1 MNYYEL
7 MYIIDSSL
15 EQEEIS
21 KVKKEVDNF
30 LTSEGSDI
38 YSRSDWGR
46 TRLAYEIE
54 KQNYGHYI
62 VLKFA
67 AKPGLIKQLREKF
80 GLMDAIL
87 SHLCVS
93 LDEEPERIAEEEIE
107 RKKPVSTYDSTV
119 SKVTKDDEKTGKDD
133 EKTGKDDEK
142 TESEDKKPDEN
153 VEIAEKEE
161 KEEEQKTDE
170 VEESA

>member
-15 EQEEIS
+15 EPEEIS
-21 KVKKEVDNF
+21 RVKKEVDNF

-38 YSRSDWGR
+38 YSKSDWGR

-54 KQNYGHYI
+54 KQKYGHYI
-62 VLKFA
+62 VLRFS
-67 AKPGLIKQLREKF
+67 AKPSLIKQLREKF

-107 RKKPVSTYDSTV
+107 RKKIDTAPDSTE
-119 SKVTKDDEKTGKDD
+119 SKEKKEDEKVVP
-133 EKTGKDDEK
+133 
-142 TESEDKKPDEN
+142 EDKKS
-153 VEIAEKEE
+153 VEKSE
-161 KEEEQKTDE
+161 KEEESKTEE
-170 VEESA
+170 VEETA

>member
-67 AKPGLIKQLREKF
+67 AKPGLIRQLREKF

-133 EKTGKDDEK
+133 EKT
-142 TESEDKKPDEN
+142 ESEDKKPDEN
-153 VEIAEKEE
+153 VEIAENAE

>member
-133 EKTGKDDEK
+133 EKTDKEDEK

>member
-67 AKPGLIKQLREKF
+67 AKPGLIRQLREKF

-93 LDEEPERIAEEEIE
+93 LDEEPERIAEEEIQ
-107 RKKPVSTYDSTV
+107 RKKPVTAYDSTV
-119 SKVTKDDEKTGKDD
+119 VKVTKDDEKAD
-133 EKTGKDDEK
+133 
-142 TESEDKKPDEN
+142 SEDKKPDEN
-153 VEIAEKEE
+153 VENAE

>member
-67 AKPGLIKQLREKF
+67 AKPGLIRQLREKF

-107 RKKPVSTYDSTV
+107 RKKPVTAYDSTV

-133 EKTGKDDEK
+133 EKTDKEDEK

-153 VEIAEKEE
+153 VEIAENAE

>member
-67 AKPGLIKQLREKF
+67 AKPGLIRQLREKF

-107 RKKPVSTYDSTV
+107 RKKPVSTYDSTPV
-119 SKVTKDDEKTGKDD
+119 KVTKVDEKADKDDEKV
-133 EKTGKDDEK
+133 
-142 TESEDKKPDEN
+142 ESEDKKPDEN

-161 KEEEQKTDE
+161 EQKTDE

>member
-67 AKPGLIKQLREKF
+67 AKPGLIRQLREKF

-133 EKTGKDDEK
+133 EKTDKEDEK

-161 KEEEQKTDE
+161 EQKTDE

>member
-15 EQEEIS
+15 EPEEIS
-21 KVKKEVDNF
+21 NVKKEIDNF

-38 YSRSDWGR
+38 YSKSDWGR

-54 KQNYGHYI
+54 KQKYGHYI
-62 VLKFA
+62 VLRFS
-67 AKPGLIKQLREKF
+67 AKPTLIRPLREKF
-80 GLMDAIL
+80 GLMDAVL

-107 RKKPVSTYDSTV
+107 RKNVDTV
-119 SKVTKDDEKTGKDD
+119 HDITERKVIKEDEKAAP
-133 EKTGKDDEK
+133 
-142 TESEDKKPDEN
+142 EDKKS
-153 VEIAEKEE
+153 EE
-161 KEEEQKTDE
+161 KIEKDEESKTEE
-170 VEESA
+170 VEETA

>member
-15 EQEEIS
+15 EPEEIS
-21 KVKKEVDNF
+21 NVKKDVDDF

-38 YSRSDWGR
+38 YRKSDWGR

-54 KQNYGHYI
+54 KQKHGHYI
-62 VLKFA
+62 VLRFS
-67 AKPGLIKQLREKF
+67 AKPSLIRPLKEKF

-133 EKTGKDDEK
+133 EKTDKEDEK

-161 KEEEQKTDE
+161 KKEEQKTDE

>member
-67 AKPGLIKQLREKF
+67 AKPGLIRQLREKF
-80 GLMDAIL
+80 GLMDAIF

-133 EKTGKDDEK
+133 EKTDKEDEK

>member
-67 AKPGLIKQLREKF
+67 AKPGLIRQLREKF

-133 EKTGKDDEK
+133 EKTDKEDEK

-161 KEEEQKTDE
+161 KKEEQKTDE

>member
-15 EQEEIS
+15 EPEEIS
-21 KVKKEVDNF
+21 NVKKEIDNF

-38 YSRSDWGR
+38 YSKSDWGR

-54 KQNYGHYI
+54 KQKYGHYI
-62 VLKFA
+62 VLRFS
-67 AKPGLIKQLREKF
+67 AKPTLIRPLREKF
-80 GLMDAIL
+80 GLMDAVL

-93 LDEEPERIAEEEIE
+93 LDEEPERIDEEEIE
-107 RKKPVSTYDSTV
+107 GNKIGTVRGRSERSEKKEIE
-119 SKVTKDDEKTGKDD
+119 KVVP
-133 EKTGKDDEK
+133 
-142 TESEDKKPDEN
+142 EDKKS
-153 VEIAEKEE
+153 EE
-161 KEEEQKTDE
+161 KIEKDEESKTEE

>member
-1 MNYYEL
+1 MKYYEL

-21 KVKKEVDNF
+21 NVKKEVDSF

-38 YSRSDWGR
+38 YSKSDWGR

-54 KQNYGHYI
+54 KQKYGHYI
-62 VLKFA
+62 VLRFS
-67 AKPGLIKQLREKF
+67 AKPTLIIQLREKF

-93 LDEEPERIAEEEIE
+93 LDEEPERVAEEEVE
-107 RKKPVSTYDSTV
+107 RKKVDTV
-119 SKVTKDDEKTGKDD
+119 RDTTESKVIKKDEKAVPEEKKSEEKLEND
-133 EKTGKDDEK
+133 EDSK
-142 TESEDKKPDEN
+142 TE
-153 VEIAEKEE
+153 
-161 KEEEQKTDE
+161 E
-170 VEESA
+170 VEETA

>member
-1 MNYYEL
+1 M
-7 MYIIDSSL
+7 
-15 EQEEIS
+15 
-21 KVKKEVDNF
+21 KKEVDNF

-67 AKPGLIKQLREKF
+67 AKPGLIRQLREKF

-107 RKKPVSTYDSTV
+107 RKKPVSTYDSTPV
-119 SKVTKDDEKTGKDD
+119 KVTKVDEKADKDDEKV
-133 EKTGKDDEK
+133 
-142 TESEDKKPDEN
+142 ESEDKKPDEN

>member
-62 VLKFA
+62 VLRFA

-107 RKKPVSTYDSTV
+107 RKKPVTAYDSAAG
-119 SKVTKDDEKTGKDD
+119 KVTKDDEKAD
-133 EKTGKDDEK
+133 
-142 TESEDKKPDEN
+142 SEDKKPDEN
-153 VEIAEKEE
+153 VESEDKKSEEKAEKAE

>member
-67 AKPGLIKQLREKF
+67 AKPGLIRQLREKF

-119 SKVTKDDEKTGKDD
+119 SKVTKPDEKTESEDK
-133 EKTGKDDEK
+133 KPDEK

-153 VEIAEKEE
+153 VEIAENAE

>member
-15 EQEEIS
+15 EPEEIS
-21 KVKKEVDNF
+21 QVKKEVDNF

-38 YSRSDWGR
+38 YSKSDWGR

-54 KQNYGHYI
+54 KQKYGHYI
-62 VLKFA
+62 VLRFS
-67 AKPGLIKQLREKF
+67 AKPSLIKQLREKF

-107 RKKPVSTYDSTV
+107 RKKIDTAPDSTE
-119 SKVTKDDEKTGKDD
+119 SKEKKEDEKEVT
-133 EKTGKDDEK
+133 
-142 TESEDKKPDEN
+142 EDKKS
-153 VEIAEKEE
+153 EE
-161 KEEEQKTDE
+161 KSENEEESKTEE
-170 VEESA
+170 VEETA

>member
-1 MNYYEL
+1 LNYYEL

-67 AKPGLIKQLREKF
+67 AKPGLIRQLREKF

-133 EKTGKDDEK
+133 EITDKEDEK
-142 TESEDKKPDEN
+142 TESKDKKPDEN
-153 VEIAEKEE
+153 VEIAENAE

>member
-67 AKPGLIKQLREKF
+67 AKPGLIRQLREKF

-107 RKKPVSTYDSTV
+107 RKKPVSTYDSTPV
-119 SKVTKDDEKTGKDD
+119 KVTKVDEKADKDDEKV
-133 EKTGKDDEK
+133 
-142 TESEDKKPDEN
+142 ESEDKKPDEN

>member
-54 KQNYGHYI
+54 KKNYGHYI

-67 AKPGLIKQLREKF
+67 AKPGLIRQLREKF
-80 GLMDAIL
+80 GLMDAIF

-133 EKTGKDDEK
+133 EKT
-142 TESEDKKPDEN
+142 ESEDKKPDEN
-153 VEIAEKEE
+153 VEIAENAE

>member
-46 TRLAYEIE
+46 TRLAYEID

-67 AKPGLIKQLREKF
+67 AKPGLIRQLREKF

-107 RKKPVSTYDSTV
+107 RKKPVSTYDSTPV
-119 SKVTKDDEKTGKDD
+119 KVTKVDEKADKDDEKV
-133 EKTGKDDEK
+133 
-142 TESEDKKPDEN
+142 ESEDKKPDEN

>member
-67 AKPGLIKQLREKF
+67 AKPGLIRQLREKF

-119 SKVTKDDEKTGKDD
+119 SKVTKDDEKT
-133 EKTGKDDEK
+133 
-142 TESEDKKPDEN
+142 ESEDKKPDEN
-153 VEIAEKEE
+153 VEIAENAE

>member
-1 MNYYEL
+1 

-67 AKPGLIKQLREKF
+67 AKPGLIRQLREKF

-107 RKKPVSTYDSTV
+107 RKKPVTAYDSTV
-119 SKVTKDDEKTGKDD
+119 SKVTKDDEKTESEDKKPD
-133 EKTGKDDEK
+133 EKTDKEDEK

>member
-67 AKPGLIKQLREKF
+67 AKPGLIRQLREKF

-107 RKKPVSTYDSTV
+107 RKKPVTAYDSTV
-119 SKVTKDDEKTGKDD
+119 SKVTKDDK
-133 EKTGKDDEK
+133 K

-153 VEIAEKEE
+153 VEIAENAE

>member
-15 EQEEIS
+15 EPEEIS
-21 KVKKEVDNF
+21 NVKKDVDDF

-38 YSRSDWGR
+38 YSKSDWGR

-54 KQNYGHYI
+54 KQKHGHYI
-62 VLKFA
+62 VLRFS
-67 AKPGLIKQLREKF
+67 AKPSLIRPLKEKF

-93 LDEEPERIAEEEIE
+93 LDEEPERITEEEIE
-107 RKKPVSTYDSTV
+107 KNKVDTVRDITKGKEKKEIE
-119 SKVTKDDEKTGKDD
+119 KVVP
-133 EKTGKDDEK
+133 
-142 TESEDKKPDEN
+142 EDKKSDEKSEN
-153 VEIAEKEE
+153 EE
-161 KEEEQKTDE
+161 DSKTEE
-170 VEESA
+170 VEETA

>member
-67 AKPGLIKQLREKF
+67 AKPGLIRQLREKF

-107 RKKPVSTYDSTV
+107 RKKPVSTYDSTPV
-119 SKVTKDDEKTGKDD
+119 KVTKVDEKADKDDEKV
-133 EKTGKDDEK
+133 
-142 TESEDKKPDEN
+142 ESEDKKPDEN
-153 VEIAEKEE
+153 VEIAENAE